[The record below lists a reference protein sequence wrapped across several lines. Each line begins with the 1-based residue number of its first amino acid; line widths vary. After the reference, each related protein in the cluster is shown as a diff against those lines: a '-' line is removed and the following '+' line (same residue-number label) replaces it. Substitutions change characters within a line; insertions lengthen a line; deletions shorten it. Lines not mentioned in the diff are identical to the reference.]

1 MAVVQKSTEAG
12 EMTQL
17 FIQFV
22 MMQQHQALLALG
34 RHPNPIPGS
43 PPANLALG
51 KALVEQLAM
60 IQQKTSGNLNPDE
73 EGVLK
78 SALDTVQAAYQ
89 EATKAS

>member
-1 MAVVQKSTEAG
+1 
-12 EMTQL
+12 MTQL

-34 RHPNPIPGS
+34 RHPNPPPGG

-60 IQQKTSGNLNPDE
+60 IQQKTSGNLSPDE
-73 EGVLK
+73 ESVLR
-78 SALDTVQAAYQ
+78 SALTTLESAYT
-89 EATKAS
+89 EAKKAS

>member
-1 MAVVQKSTEAG
+1 MQKTTEAG

-34 RHPNPIPGS
+34 RHPNPVPGS

-51 KALVEQLAM
+51 KALVEQLGM

-73 EGVLK
+73 ESVLK
-78 SALDTVQAAYQ
+78 SALASLEAAYA
-89 EATKAS
+89 EARKAS

>member
-1 MAVVQKSTEAG
+1 MAEVQKTTEAG

-34 RHPNPIPGS
+34 RHPNPVPGS

-51 KALVEQLAM
+51 KALIEQLAM
-60 IQQKTSGNLNPDE
+60 IQQKTTGNLTPDE
-73 EGVLK
+73 QGVLQT
-78 SALDTVQAAYQ
+78 ALTNLQAAYV
-89 EATKAS
+89 EAKKAS

>member
-12 EMTQL
+12 ELTQL

-34 RHPNPIPGS
+34 QHPNPAPGS
-43 PPANLALG
+43 PAANLALG

-60 IQQKTSGNLNPDE
+60 LQQKTSGNLTHDE
-73 EGVLK
+73 ESVIRGAVESL
-78 SALDTVQAAYQ
+78 QAAYL
-89 EATKAS
+89 EAKKIS

>member
-1 MAVVQKSTEAG
+1 VQKTTEAG

-34 RHPNPIPGS
+34 RHPNPVPGS
-43 PPANLALG
+43 PPANLSLG

-60 IQQKTSGNLNPDE
+60 IQQKTLGNLNPDE
-73 EGVLK
+73 ESVLQ
-78 SALDTVQAAYQ
+78 SALTTLESAYT
-89 EATKAS
+89 EARKAS

>member
-1 MAVVQKSTEAG
+1 
-12 EMTQL
+12 MTQL

-34 RHPNPIPGS
+34 RHPNPPPVS

-60 IQQKTSGNLNPDE
+60 IQQKTLGNLNPDE
-73 EGVLK
+73 ESVLQ
-78 SALDTVQAAYQ
+78 SALTTLESAYT
-89 EATKAS
+89 EARKAS

>member
-1 MAVVQKSTEAG
+1 MAEVQKTTEAG

-34 RHPNPIPGS
+34 RHPNPVPGS

-60 IQQKTSGNLNPDE
+60 IQQKTIGNLTPDE
-73 EGVLK
+73 QGVLQT
-78 SALDTVQAAYQ
+78 ALTNLQAAYV
-89 EATKAS
+89 EAKKAS